1 MHMSKIMILP
11 AVLLSIITIIELQ
24 WDDNDVEGAIEYKYL
39 ADNKIDVDQIDINA
53 VDDIIE
59 ITGSGNTLMAK

>member
-1 MHMSKIMILP
+1 MSKIMILP